1 MVLDRSGGFDRLGW
15 VLVEAVVED
24 RLDGAVAVGA
34 DGQRAAR
41 GGLQACIAVAL
52 RQTQDPQ
59 QERKACWGWR
69 REPSTVVI
77 SAPVLGPI
85 FSAQRVK
92 RSGVHRPIRRCFSGM
107 CSSAVV

>member
-1 MVLDRSGGFDRLGW
+1 MFVVLDRSGGFDRLGW

-52 RQTQDPQ
+52 GQTQDPQ
-59 QERKACWGWR
+59 AGAEGLLG
-69 REPSTVVI
+69 V
-77 SAPVLGPI
+77 AP
-85 FSAQRVK
+85 
-92 RSGVHRPIRRCFSGM
+92 
-107 CSSAVV
+107 